1 MIPDLVS
8 TIIPVHNRPVQLQ
21 QAVASVLAQNYRPIE
36 ILVIDDGSND
46 MDTAAIA
53 NQLQAAYPEEIRIFS
68 RPNGGPG
75 LARETGRQ
83 AARGEYIQYLD
94 SDDVLLPNKF
104 KIQVTALRQQAG
116 ADVAYG
122 ITLYRDASN
131 VLHPEPL
138 KATGIPIPCMF
149 PRFLLERW
157 WETATPLYRRSI
169 CDQAGPWTDLCLEED
184 WEYDC
189 RIAALGGQLV
199 WCNQIVSEHRDH
211 DGVRL
216 SREVD
221 PLDPQRL
228 EQRARA
234 KTLILGHAVRYGLAY
249 SSPEMQ
255 TYARS
260 QFLLARQC
268 GAGGLDGWAESLISQ
283 ALKIT
288 REGQRRG
295 LDLFL
300 YRQLARAVGWKA
312 AFRLAESLS
321 GTTGLQAVL
330 GKTSQ

>member
-46 MDTAAIA
+46 IHTAAIA

-94 SDDVLLPNKF
+94 SDDVLLPRKF
-104 KIQVTALRQQAG
+104 DVQVSAIRRHPD

-122 ITLYRDASN
+122 ITLYRDAFN
-131 VLHPEPL
+131 VLHPQPL
-138 KATGIPIPCMF
+138 KATGSRISSMF

-157 WETATPLYRRSI
+157 WETATPLYCRRI
-169 CDQAGPWTDLCLEED
+169 CDQAGPWTDLRLEED

-189 RIAALGGQLV
+189 RVAALGGRLV
-199 WCNQIVSEHRDH
+199 WCNQVVSEHRDH
-211 DGVRL
+211 DGDRL
-216 SREVD
+216 SRDVD

-234 KTLILGHAVRYGLAY
+234 QTLILGHAVRYGLAY

-255 TYARS
+255 TFARS
-260 QFLLARQC
+260 LFLLARQC
-268 GAGGLDGWAESLISQ
+268 GAGGLDGCAESLISL
-283 ALKIT
+283 ALEIT
-288 REGQRRG
+288 REGKQSG
-295 LDLFL
+295 VDLVL
-300 YRQLARAVGWKA
+300 YRQLARWFGWKA
-312 AFRLAESLS
+312 AFRMAEPL
-321 GTTGLQAVL
+321 
-330 GKTSQ
+330 